1 MKTIAYIDGGNLYHG
16 LLRGHPANKWL
27 DVVALVHAMLV
38 YSQLDANNELAAV
51 KYFVSRTKTY
61 PHDPASVERQNIYL
75 QAIIAHGGAD
85 VIEGYY
91 NKNKA
96 WIPSVD
102 PRCQNCTAS
111 ANGFVH
117 VIKIEEKRTDVNL
130 ATSFLRDAYT
140 NAADAFVI
148 VSGDADF
155 IAPLDLVRHELKRRT
170 IVFNPRQRPTD
181 LRFHA
186 TYCRNIPRDLPAKCQ
201 LPDIIPIGTHGR
213 TIHRPAAWATSPA
226 AQ

>member
-16 LLRGHPANKWL
+16 LLRGCSACKWL
-27 DVVALVHAMLV
+27 DISALIRAMLV
-38 YSQLDANNELAAV
+38 HSLLDANHELVAV

-61 PHDPASVERQNIYL
+61 PHDPMSVERQNIYL
-75 QAIIAHGGAD
+75 QALLAYGGVD

-96 WIPSVD
+96 WVPSVD
-102 PRCQNCTAS
+102 SRCQKCSAS
-111 ANGFVH
+111 TNGFVH

-140 NAADAFVI
+140 NAADAFAV

-155 IAPLDLVRHELKRRT
+155 IAPLDLVRHELKRQT

-186 TYCRNIPRDLPAKCQ
+186 TYCY
-201 LPDIIPIGTHGR
+201 
-213 TIHRPAAWATSPA
+213 RPG
-226 AQ
+226 QK

>member
-1 MKTIAYIDGGNLYHG
+1 MRTIVYIDGGNLYHG
-16 LLRGHPANKWL
+16 LLRGLPSCKWL
-27 DVVALVHAMLV
+27 DLTALVNAMLV
-38 YSQLDANNELAAV
+38 HSHLDANHELVAV
-51 KYFVSRTKTY
+51 KYFASRTKTY
-61 PHDPASVERQNIYL
+61 PHDPASIERQNVYL
-75 QAIIAHGGAD
+75 QALKAHGGVN

-96 WIPSVD
+96 WVPSVD
-102 PRCQNCTAS
+102 PRCQECPAS
-111 ANGFVH
+111 TNGFVH

-130 ATSFLRDAYT
+130 STALLRDAYT

-155 IAPLDLVRHELKRRT
+155 IAPLDLVRHELKRQT

-186 TYCRNIPRDLPAKCQ
+186 TYCWNIPRDLPAKCQ
-201 LPDIIPIGTHGR
+201 LPDIIPVGTHGR
-213 TIHRPAAWATSPA
+213 TIHRPPAWTAAAP
-226 AQ
+226 

>member
-16 LLRGHPANKWL
+16 LLRGSPARKWL
-27 DVVALVHAMLV
+27 DIAALVRAMLAHAL
-38 YSQLDANNELAAV
+38 LDANHELVTV

-61 PHDPASVERQNIYL
+61 PHDPMSVERQNIYL
-75 QAIIAHGGAD
+75 QALLAHGGVD
-85 VIEGYY
+85 IVEGYY

-96 WIPSVD
+96 WVPSVD
-102 PRCQNCTAS
+102 SRCQTCPVST
-111 ANGFVH
+111 NGFVH

-130 ATSFLRDAYT
+130 ATSLLRDAYT
-140 NAADAFVI
+140 KAADAFAI

-155 IAPLDLVRHELKRRT
+155 IAPLDLVRHELKLQT

-186 TYCRNIPRDLPAKCQ
+186 TYCYNIPRDLPARCQ
-201 LPDIIPIGTHGR
+201 LPDVVPLPNGR
-213 TIHRPAAWATSPA
+213 SIHRPPAWR
-226 AQ
+226 

>member
-16 LLRGHPANKWL
+16 LLRGLPTCKWL
-27 DVVALVHAMLV
+27 DLAELVRAMLAH
-38 YSQLDANNELAAV
+38 SKLDSNHELVAV
-51 KYFVSRTKTY
+51 KYFASRTKTY
-61 PHDPASVERQNIYL
+61 PHDPASIERQNIYL
-75 QAIIAHGGAD
+75 QAISAHGGVD
-85 VIEGYY
+85 VFEGYY

-102 PRCQNCTAS
+102 PRCQDCPAS

-130 ATSFLRDAYT
+130 ATSLLRDAYT
-140 NAADAFVI
+140 NTADAFAI

-155 IAPLDLVRHELKRRT
+155 IAPLDLVRHELKRQT

-186 TYCRNIPRDLPAKCQ
+186 TYCWNIPRDLPAKCQ
-201 LPDIIPIGTHGR
+201 LPEIIPIGTHGR
-213 TIHRPAAWATSPA
+213 TIHRPSAWT
-226 AQ
+226 